1 MWAVIGQRAYTH
13 RQQWCRAHISSKG
26 WFLEELFNG
35 GLEKMES
42 EMA

>member
-1 MWAVIGQRAYTH
+1 MGQLVYTCKK
-13 RQQWCRAHISSKG
+13 QWCSAPTSSKG

-35 GLEKMES
+35 GLAKVAS